1 MPAKSRVSPFRPN
14 ATSCGGAGVR
24 NRAVTELAA
33 GYRRYVTVG
42 GVRVSTPTRDRDAI
56 TACVVCGG
64 ALRPPG
70 YSGRPGK
77 YCSDRCRWAYW
88 TSRRTDDRR
97 TRARRVLHQA
107 VLRGKIA
114 KPDAC
119 EQCGAGGQID
129 GHHHDYALPLA
140 VAWLCRQC
148 HELRH
153 PRGLPDVRLP
163 LEPERT

>member
-1 MPAKSRVSPFRPN
+1 MK
-14 ATSCGGAGVR
+14 TVR
-24 NRAVTELAA
+24 
-33 GYRRYVTVG
+33 TVWPRLCVVAS
-42 GVRVSTPTRDRDAI
+42 GVRVTTPTRDLYVI
-56 TACVVCGG
+56 TAGVVCGG

-70 YSGRPGK
+70 YIGRPGK
-77 YCSDRCRWAYW
+77 YCGDRCRWAYW
-88 TSRRTDDRR
+88 TSRRVGDRR
-97 TRARRVLHQA
+97 ARARHVLTSA
-107 VLRGKIA
+107 VRLGKLA

-163 LEPERT
+163 LEPART

>member
-1 MPAKSRVSPFRPN
+1 
-14 ATSCGGAGVR
+14 
-24 NRAVTELAA
+24 VTELAA

-88 TSRRTDDRR
+88 TSRRVGDRR
-97 TRARRVLHQA
+97 ARARHVLTTA
-107 VLRGKIA
+107 VRLGKIA

-163 LEPERT
+163 LELERT